1 MPKQKKAKS
10 ADRPIVHLICQAHI
24 DPVWMW
30 NWQEGARE
38 GISTFHTAANLLE
51 EFPAFIFNHN
61 ESILYEWI
69 EESDP
74 ALFARIRKLVKQGR
88 WNIAGGWYVQP
99 DCNMPA
105 GETLVRQIMEGRR
118 YFSDKFGAWPTVAYN
133 FDSFGH
139 PASFPQV
146 LQQAGYGLYIHCR
159 PVPHQLDLPAALRQW
174 QGHDGAQV
182 LALRPD
188 TGWYCTG
195 VIGVPG
201 VQTARAQA
209 ENGVAQ
215 ARETQRDVLVLWGL
229 GDHGGGPTRAD
240 LNDLQKLM
248 DETQDVEVR
257 HSTPEA
263 YLERITKQLDPES
276 IPVHDQ
282 ELQRTFAGCYTSV
295 SKIKRGMRRSE
306 AALTTAE
313 RWATIAWWRAG
324 VSYPDRKLRRAWKAA
339 LFNTFHD
346 TLCGSLAEL
355 AEQGV
360 MDYFGYANHIA
371 SEVLFKS
378 QNALTPATPPEMGSV
393 PLFVFNPH
401 PYPIQAPVGLH
412 FVMDYR
418 PAPGLHPFDLYDDA
432 GQLVPSQSGGGQ
444 FEQTNGGF
452 QPHIQF
458 IADMPP
464 LSARRYEVRP
474 AVDPRRG
481 MEARAKSLQVTQT
494 AKRIVVEN
502 WWWRATFDKA
512 SAALTSLVELSSG
525 RELLSGPVRMV
536 AMRDN
541 GDAWGGD
548 SNADFNTP
556 VGDFTALTA
565 EQVGAQWAGEDGTTG
580 NALRVLP
587 AKEELLMGNG
597 KPVSVTVEG
606 LTGWRH
612 SQASIQI
619 TLYADLPWI
628 DVNTRLH
635 LQERR
640 KMIKLVMP
648 FKLANPSVTCEVPYG
663 IAKRAADG
671 GENAQNRWVRL
682 DESTESTNGST
693 NGGTNE
699 TNKGSRSRKK
709 AALKPG
715 EERAVAVANDGIYGF
730 AATADGT
737 LGLSIARSAVHTRWG
752 EQAIEPDEHHTFIDQ
767 GQIDTRFRILIG
779 QPDVVT
785 QGLLPAALEL
795 NQPLDAFAVFYPPTP
810 QVEPEQA
817 WLPFLQIAPETVQ
830 LGALKKAEDEDAL
843 IIRLVESAGKATA
856 ATVTLEGVDAPYAVS
871 LAPFEIVTL
880 KATRKRKGVAIK
892 ACGLLED

>member
-1 MPKQKKAKS
+1 MPKQKKSTS

-38 GISTFHTAANLLE
+38 GISTFHTAASLLE
-51 EFPAFIFNHN
+51 EFPGFIFNHN
-61 ESILYEWI
+61 ESVLYEWI
-69 EESDP
+69 EENDP

-118 YFSDKFGAWPTVAYN
+118 YFADKFGVWPTVAYN

-159 PVPHQLDLPAALRQW
+159 PVPHQLELPAALRW
-174 QGHDGAQV
+174 WEGHDGTQV

-195 VIGVPG
+195 PAGVPG
-201 VQTARAQA
+201 IATARQQA
-209 ENGVAQ
+209 ENGIAQ
-215 ARETQRDVLVLWGL
+215 ARETGRDALVLWGL

-240 LNDLQKLM
+240 LIELQQLI
-248 DETQDVEVR
+248 DETKDVDVR

-276 IPVHDQ
+276 IPVHTG

-295 SKIKRGMRRSE
+295 SKIKRAMRRAESML
-306 AALTTAE
+306 ASAE
-313 RWATIAWWRAG
+313 RWAAIAWWRAG
-324 VSYPDRKLRRAWKAA
+324 IPYPDRKLRRAWKAT

-355 AEQGV
+355 AEPGV

-371 SEVLFKS
+371 GEIIFKS
-378 QNALTPATPPEMGSV
+378 QNALTPATPPEPGSV

-432 GQLVPSQSGGGQ
+432 GQIVPSQTGGGQ
-444 FEQTNGGF
+444 FEQSSGGF

-458 IADMPP
+458 IADVPP
-464 LSARRYEVRP
+464 LTARRYEVRP

-481 MEARAKSLQVTQT
+481 GETRAQSLQVTQT
-494 AKRIVVEN
+494 ARRIVVEN
-502 WWWRATFDKA
+502 WWWRATFDKT
-512 SAALTSLVELSSG
+512 SAALVSLVELASG
-525 RELLSGPVRMV
+525 REMLRGPARLV
-536 AMRDN
+536 AMRDT

-548 SNADFNTP
+548 TNADFNTP
-556 VGDFTALTA
+556 VGEFTALTP
-565 EQVGAQWAGEDGTTG
+565 EQVGAQWAGEDGATG
-580 NALRVLP
+580 SPLRVLP
-587 AKEELLMGNG
+587 AKEELLMGG
-597 KPVSVTVEG
+597 GRPVSVTVEG
-606 LTGWRH
+606 LTGWRR

-635 LQERR
+635 MQERR
-640 KMIKLVMP
+640 KMIKLVLP
-648 FKLANPSVTCEVPYG
+648 FRLAHPQVTCEVPYG
-663 IAKRAADG
+663 IAARAADG
-671 GENAQNRWVRL
+671 SEHVQNRWVRL
-682 DESTESTNGST
+682 DETTS
-693 NGGTNE
+693 E
-699 TNKGSRSRKK
+699 TAGKGRGRKK
-709 AALKPG
+709 AAAKAG
-715 EERAVAVANDGIYGF
+715 EPRSVVVANNGIYGF
-730 AATADGT
+730 AVTADGT
-737 LGLSIARSAVHTRWG
+737 LGLSLARGAVHTRWG
-752 EQAIEPDEHHTFIDQ
+752 DQPIEPDEHHTFIDQ
-767 GQIDTRFRILIG
+767 GQVDTRFRILIG
-779 QPDVVT
+779 EPEAVT
-785 QGLLPAALEL
+785 QTLWPAALEL

-810 QVEPEQA
+810 QIDPDQAARPFLRVEPA
-817 WLPFLQIAPETVQ
+817 TVQ

-843 IIRLVESAGKATA
+843 IIRLVESAGKATT
-856 ATVTLEGVDAPYAVS
+856 ATLTLEGMDAPHPVT

-880 KATRKRKGVAIK
+880 KATRRRRGVVIK
-892 ACGLLED
+892 PCSLLET